1 MALTQVDSTDY
12 TTKFDCIVEKL
23 LVLTKRKKNSET
35 KLINN
40 YLYDLNNLDYRYLT
54 NLNNDVSL
62 NNLIHCN

>member
-12 TTKFDCIVEKL
+12 ITKFDCIVEKL

-40 YLYDLNNLDYRYLT
+40 CLYDLNNLDYRYLT
-54 NLNNDVSL
+54 GLNNDVSL
-62 NNLIHCN
+62 NKQFNSL

>member
-54 NLNNDVSL
+54 SLNNDVSL
-62 NNLIHCN
+62 NKQFNSL

>member
-12 TTKFDCIVEKL
+12 ITKFDCIVEKL
-23 LVLTKRKKNSET
+23 LVLTKRRKDNET

-54 NLNNDVSL
+54 SLNNDVSL
-62 NNLIHCN
+62 NKQFNSF

>member
-1 MALTQVDSTDY
+1 MALTQVNSTDY

-54 NLNNDVSL
+54 SLNNDVSL
-62 NNLIHCN
+62 NKQFNSL